1 MSFSQDGNLVI
12 KKGSFKASYMILY
25 IYMFVTMYVACYPVE
40 FPEDLFPVLPQF
52 LAWGLHT
59 QHMLR

>member
-1 MSFSQDGNLVI
+1 MI

-52 LAWGLHT
+52 LAWRLHT